1 MNEYLRFI
9 RLIRK
14 ELYGALFGVTMSLIA
29 TISSIALM
37 GTATWFLSA
46 MAIAGFYGVAL
57 NIFIPSAL
65 IRLLAVLRTILR
77 YCERYYTH
85 DATFKI
91 LAYLRVFFFEKA
103 LELKYEEALKLKS
116 SDIQRRMHADLDR
129 LELIYIRQFVPFV
142 CATLVGIILGG
153 ILASFSFLLA
163 FCVLALM
170 FFAGVAVPVIV
181 TRIAKEAATEQ
192 SVLAV
197 SLNDQMSELIHGY
210 FDIVLLGQHLKRA
223 CEFLKEGQRL
233 AKARATVVFYDLIAQ
248 DILMICAQF
257 SLLMVLVLGVPL
269 VVEDIMSPSQMIMFA
284 VVAMASYEVLIPLS
298 AAFLSLPNVVH
309 SAKRVSALL
318 KITNENADINPRSVE
333 VLKEEFDE
341 DNSRQTSSAASI
353 IAAVDIEQAK
363 RKYKGHSVAAFAA
376 GAISA
381 ESAGMLN
388 HSKSAENI
396 LQNANNFMQNAK
408 NIVHSLELKDV
419 SFAYELDE
427 GYNPDGAPIRSQLKI
442 FESFSVCFRSD
453 KNYIIKAPS
462 GRGKSTLVMMLTS
475 LLYPKSG
482 EILLDG
488 ISYTKL
494 KSSEIRSHFSVALQD
509 ITLFSGSI
517 FDTFKQ
523 VDPNITKDEVMWALD
538 MVELTE
544 LILQLPK
551 GLDEW
556 LGSTGLTIS
565 GGQARRLCVARA
577 LINKDAPFLILD
589 EPGEG
594 LDEEQEIRIIERIQN
609 LRKGI
614 IIITHKNAGL
624 NLSDELIKI

>member
-1 MNEYLRFI
+1 MNEYLRFF

-14 ELYGALFGVTMSLIA
+14 ELYGAMFGVTMSLIA

-103 LELKYEEALKLKS
+103 LDLRYEEALKLKS
-116 SDIQRRMHADLDR
+116 SDVQRRMYADLDR
-129 LELIYIRQFVPFV
+129 IELIYIRQFVPFV

-153 ILASFSFLLA
+153 ILASFSLLLA

-181 TRIAKEAATEQ
+181 TRIAKDAATEQ
-192 SVLAV
+192 SVLGV
-197 SLNDQMSELIHGY
+197 KMNDMMSELIHGY

-223 CEFLKEGQRL
+223 AAFLKEGQKL
-233 AKARATVVFYDLIAQ
+233 ARARAKVVFYDLVAQ
-248 DILMICAQF
+248 DILMICAQLT
-257 SLLMVLVLGVPL
+257 LLMVLVLCVPL
-269 VVEDIMSPSQMIMFA
+269 VVDDIMSPSQMMMFG

-298 AAFLSLPNVVH
+298 AAFLSLPNVIH
-309 SAKRVSALL
+309 SAQRVSSLL
-318 KITNENADINPRSVE
+318 KITNDNADINPRSLE
-333 VLKEEFDE
+333 VLKEEYE
-341 DNSRQTSSAASI
+341 ADNDRRTSSAASI

-363 RKYKGHSVAAFAA
+363 NSIKNHGVAAFAA
-376 GAISA
+376 GKSSA
-381 ESAGMLN
+381 ADAGMI
-388 HSKSAENI
+388 HKSDNENKC
-396 LQNANNFMQNAK
+396 LQNANN
-408 NIVHSLELKDV
+408 SLHTLNLNQVCFSYEIEDGVDENGDVIKTELPIFKD
-419 SFAYELDE
+419 F
-427 GYNPDGAPIRSQLKI
+427 
-442 FESFSVCFRSD
+442 SFSFSND

-475 LLYPKSG
+475 LLYPQKGDIS
-482 EILLDG
+482 LDG
-488 ISYTKL
+488 VSYTKR
-494 KSSEIRSHFSVALQD
+494 KSAEVRSYFAVALQD

-523 VDPNITKDEVMWALD
+523 VNPKITKEEVMWALD
-538 MVELTE
+538 IVELTE
-544 LILQLPK
+544 LIMQMPK

-577 LINKDAPFLILD
+577 LIEKDAPFLILD

-594 LDEEQEIRIIERIQN
+594 LDEDQEIRIIERIQN
-609 LRKGI
+609 LRKGVI
-614 IIITHKNAGL
+614 MITHKNAGL
-624 NLSDELIKI
+624 NLCDEVINL